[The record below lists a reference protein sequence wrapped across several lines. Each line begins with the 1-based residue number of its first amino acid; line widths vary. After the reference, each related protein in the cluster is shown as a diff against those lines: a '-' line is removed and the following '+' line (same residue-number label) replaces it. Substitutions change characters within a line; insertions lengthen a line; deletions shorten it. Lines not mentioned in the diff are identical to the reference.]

1 MPRGILGQPLYRLA
15 QRLKRFKI
23 VLANLDKRCDARIVA
38 SLLRASGLGSDEL
51 RERAKVEEAGK
62 KLRAYLEKRYPD
74 LFPLTVTPSWE
85 TEHGAGRLEII
96 PRPGA
101 SARRSVIDWELVGS
115 PEYQEAWSIDQDLRS
130 IGSSPYQAKAGT
142 NVEELADGE
151 ALIEFLDERGK
162 KGITISRYK
171 GLGEMNA
178 DELWE
183 TTMNPDARTLL
194 QVRVDDAVKTDEL
207 FTILM
212 GDQVEPRRQ
221 FIEQNALQVK
231 NLDI

>member
-1 MPRGILGQPLYRLA
+1 VAAVLRSSGLA
-15 QRLKRFKI
+15 RDDLKETRK
-23 VLANLDKRCDARIVA
+23 VA
-38 SLLRASGLGSDEL
+38 EAADLLRGYLL
-51 RERAKVEEAGK
+51 R
-62 KLRAYLEKRYPD
+62 RYPD
-74 LFPLTVTPSWE
+74 IFPITLSTPRD
-85 TEHGAGRLEII
+85 TEHGTSRIEVV

-101 SARRSVIDWELVGS
+101 NARTSVIDWNLLDS
-115 PEYQEAWSIDQDLRS
+115 PEYQEAYSIEQDLRS
-130 IGSSPYQAKAGT
+130 IGTTPYKARSTGAEHE
-142 NVEELADGE
+142 VADGE
-151 ALIEFLDERGK
+151 ALAEYLDERGK
-162 KGITISRYK
+162 KGIAISRYK

-194 QVRVDDAVKTDEL
+194 QVRIDDAVKTDEL

>member
-1 MPRGILGQPLYRLA
+1 
-15 QRLKRFKI
+15 
-23 VLANLDKRCDARIVA
+23 
-38 SLLRASGLGSDEL
+38 
-51 RERAKVEEAGK
+51 
-62 KLRAYLEKRYPD
+62 
-74 LFPLTVTPSWE
+74 VT
-85 TEHGAGRLEII
+85 

-101 SARRSVIDWELVGS
+101 SARTSVIDWNLLDS
-115 PEYQEAWSIDQDLRS
+115 PEYQEAWSIEQDLRS
-130 IGSSPYQAKAGT
+130 IGVPPYRARTQGGEEEIGDAEAF
-142 NVEELADGE
+142 VEY
-151 ALIEFLDERGK
+151 LDERGK
-162 KGITISRYK
+162 KGISISRYK

-194 QVRVDDAVKTDEL
+194 QVRIDDAVKTDEL

-221 FIEQNALQVK
+221 FIEQNALHVK